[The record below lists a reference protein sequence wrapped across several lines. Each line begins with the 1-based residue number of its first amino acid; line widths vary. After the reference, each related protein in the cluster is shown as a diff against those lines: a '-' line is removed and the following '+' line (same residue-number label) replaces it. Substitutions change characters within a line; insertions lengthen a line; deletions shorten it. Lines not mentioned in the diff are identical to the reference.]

1 VTVRPANSSSSGS
14 GGLRRAAERR
24 PASGIGRPVRDL
36 FRAAW
41 LRRPGVAGAFAL
53 GVGGLA
59 FAVYAATAI
68 RGVSFGD
75 WAEAQ
80 VVPATLG
87 IMHPTGY
94 PTYTLLGA
102 LVSLI
107 PAGSPAFKANLLSG
121 ACTAAAL
128 ATLTLIL
135 ARLNVRPLVAAPVAL
150 ALGFTSD
157 IWLNSIH
164 AEVHTLHLLFV
175 ALLLH
180 RLLVWAQDRRPRDLW
195 LGGLLLGLSFGNHM
209 LTLTLAPEIVL
220 GALWLGRRTIMEQP
234 RILLPAAFEFLV
246 GLSVYLYLP
255 LRSLD
260 KPPVMYADLSNL
272 ATLVTHVSGSQF
284 TSQSTAFTADGP
296 ARFYAQIQTW
306 LAPPGGY
313 VAIAAVALAVFGLA
327 VMWRTHRAYTVILLA
342 VFLIG
347 AYLDNN
353 EDPGRRDQY
362 LFTSSAVMALYLGV
376 AAEAFVAR
384 VERAWQG
391 WRALDLARGVA
402 IGLLAAA
409 PLLLFVDTVPTAD
422 QSVNDQGQQFVN
434 TVLADLPPNAVL
446 FDLWDVRTP
455 LEYAQQIEGR
465 GRGLTLTENAGKAL
479 AYAAAGRQ
487 VYVLQVFDAGVEA
500 IRAHYQL
507 TVVADIYVPY
517 GGISAPY
524 LRPLYRVDVGPS
536 ALARPA
542 VAR

>member
-1 VTVRPANSSSSGS
+1 MRPAAEAASA
-14 GGLRRAAERR
+14 GGGQDAARRVLTVLAA
-24 PASGIGRPVRDL
+24 
-36 FRAAW
+36 
-41 LRRPGVAGAFAL
+41 RRPGPAGLAAL
-53 GVGGLA
+53 AVGVLA

-80 VVPATLG
+80 VVPAVLG

-102 LVSLI
+102 LVSVI
-107 PAGSPAFKANLLSG
+107 PIGSAAFKANLLSG

-128 ATLTLIL
+128 GTLTLVMT
-135 ARLNVRPLVAAPVAL
+135 RLGVRPIVAGLTAL
-150 ALGFTSD
+150 ALGFTAD

-180 RLLVWAQDRRPRDLW
+180 RLLVWAQGQRPRDLW

-220 GALWLGRRTIMEQP
+220 GALWLGRRTILAQP
-234 RILLPAAFEFLV
+234 RILLPAVFEFLV

-260 KPPVMYADLSNL
+260 KPSVMYADLSNL
-272 ATLVTHVSGSQF
+272 GALITHVSGSQF
-284 TSQSTAFTADGP
+284 TDQSTALTADGP

-313 VAIAAVALAVFGLA
+313 VAILAVALAVFGLA
-327 VMWRTHRAYTVILLA
+327 LVWRTHRAYAVVLLA

-362 LFTSSAVMALYLGV
+362 LFTSAAVMTLVIGV
-376 AAEAFVAR
+376 AAEAFAAR
-384 VERAWQG
+384 AERAWSG
-391 WRALDLARGVA
+391 TRALEAVRGLA
-402 IGLLAAA
+402 IGLIALA
-409 PLLLFVDTVPTAD
+409 PLLLYVDTVPTAD
-422 QSVNDQGQQFVN
+422 QSVNDQGQEFVDA
-434 TVLADLPPNAVL
+434 VLADLPQGAVL
-446 FDLWDVRTP
+446 FDLWDVRTAI
-455 LEYAQQIEGR
+455 EYAQQVEGR
-465 GRGLTLTENAGKAL
+465 RKDVTLTESAGKAL
-479 AYAAAGRQ
+479 AYAAAGRP
-487 VYVLQVFDAGVEA
+487 VYVLQVFDAGVEQM
-500 IRAHYQL
+500 RAHYQL
-507 TVVADIYVPY
+507 TVVDDLYVPY

-524 LRPLYRVDVGPS
+524 LRPLYRVDVPS
-536 ALARPA
+536 AAAPPTPRL
-542 VAR
+542 

>member
-1 VTVRPANSSSSGS
+1 M
-14 GGLRRAAERR
+14 
-24 PASGIGRPVRDL
+24 
-36 FRAAW
+36 
-41 LRRPGVAGAFAL
+41 AGAFAL
-53 GVGGLA
+53 AVGVVA

-94 PTYTLLGA
+94 PTYTLLSA
-102 LVSLI
+102 LVSVI

-135 ARLNVRPLVAAPVAL
+135 TRLGVRPLVAALVAL
-150 ALGFTSD
+150 ALGFTAN

-180 RLLVWAQDRRPRDLW
+180 RLLVWAQEQRPRDLW

-220 GALWLGRRTIMEQP
+220 GALWLGRRTILVQP
-234 RILLPAAFEFLV
+234 RILLAAVFEFLV

-255 LRSLD
+255 LRSMD
-260 KPPVMYADLSNL
+260 KPAVMYADLSNL
-272 ATLVTHVSGSQF
+272 SALITHITGSQF
-284 TSQSTAFTADGP
+284 GSQSTGLTAEGP
-296 ARFYAQIQTW
+296 VRFYEQLQAW

-313 VAIAAVALAVFGLA
+313 ILILAVGLAVFGLA
-327 VMWRTHRAYTVILLA
+327 VLWRTNRAYAVVLLA
-342 VFLIG
+342 VLLIH
-347 AYLDNN
+347 AYIDNN

-362 LFTSSAVMALYLGV
+362 LFTSSAVMIVYLGL
-376 AAEAFVAR
+376 AAEAFVGR
-384 VERAWQG
+384 VERAWRG
-391 WRALDLARGVA
+391 WRAFDVARGVA
-402 IGLLAAA
+402 IGLVALA

-422 QSVNDQGQQFVN
+422 QSVNHQGQQFVD
-434 TVLADLPPNAVL
+434 TILADLPPNAVL
-446 FDLWDVRTP
+446 FDYWDVRTP
-455 LEYAQQIEGR
+455 LEYAQQIEGK

-479 AYAAAGRQ
+479 AYAAAGRPI
-487 VYVLQVFDAGVEA
+487 YVIQVFDAGVEA
-500 IRAHYQL
+500 MRAHYEL

-524 LRPLYRVDVGPS
+524 LRPLYRVDVPAG
-536 ALARPA
+536 ALARPFA
-542 VAR
+542 AL